1 MGVAVSGHARWLLAT
16 ARQIRAATVLSTGWG
31 EFLATDGTALEW
43 EDAAGH
49 GAEGRSGIRLQPNRL
64 YQRAAE
70 IGLLQQQYLERYAG
84 EDVIAGFSTRLR
96 RHRCF

>member
-64 YQRAAE
+64 YPVSYTH
-70 IGLLQQQYLERYAG
+70 L
-84 EDVIAGFSTRLR
+84 DVYKRQDH
-96 RHRCF
+96 RHDSRPGC